1 MFRVRSSDHE
11 AQLASGRPAIAERFV
26 FPILLAIVISII
38 TDIDTPRTGLIAVDE
53 RPLLEINETLSRP
66 VTQTTP

>member
-1 MFRVRSSDHE
+1 MIVKRNWLPDVPRLLSD
-11 AQLASGRPAIAERFV
+11 SF

-38 TDIDTPRTGLIAVDE
+38 TDIDTPRAGLIAVDE

-66 VTQTTP
+66 VTQTTS

>member
-1 MFRVRSSDHE
+1 VIVKRNWLPDVPRLLSD
-11 AQLASGRPAIAERFV
+11 SF

-38 TDIDTPRTGLIAVDE
+38 TDIDTPRAGLIAVAE

-66 VTQTTP
+66 VTQTTS